1 MLQLP
6 PNYYSLRLP
15 PGNDLC
21 SFGNGL
27 PWEVLETDPSLPPL
41 PQEQHVSTN
50 LESSPLSSFQQL
62 LLRIQV
68 SPQCIWLDSSGSIG
82 EHCSRNTQSTFAVHS
97 LLSLYLSLHESVNS
111 RMSHPPPPPR
121 ATMICWMDSSGANL
135 ISVSFELLR
144 GEGCQRFDSI
154 IFAV

>member
-6 PNYYSLRLP
+6 QNYYSLRLP
-15 PGNDLC
+15 PGNNLC

-27 PWEVLETDPSLPPL
+27 PWEVLETDPSLPLL

-62 LLRIQV
+62 LLRIRF
-68 SPQCIWLDSSGSIG
+68 SPQCIWLDSSGCIG
-82 EHCSRNTQSTFAVHS
+82 EHSSRNTQSTLAVQA

-111 RMSHPPPPPR
+111 RMSPP
-121 ATMICWMDSSGANL
+121 ATMICWTDSSGSNL

-154 IFAV
+154 IFAL